1 MATTV
6 AATSTSMTKVYG
18 TTARW
23 CGGSEDNSAWMYGAN
38 AWSVNINNYNLRLQ
52 VKPVISNVSASYAG
66 PNDLV
71 GSNNGGY
78 EMLAQGLTQSYTLTI
93 THQLPI
99 SITNITYSFS
109 NPERVELESVTQVGT
124 SPYAYAAYKFRVK
137 STYVPVDNTG
147 GAGCDLGT
155 VTSTLTMDN
164 GEVIT
169 TPSRKL
175 HCNAATPVT
184 ITKTTSTP
192 NGDSISGIMYS
203 KDNGATWT
211 SWTTA
216 SITSYTGES
225 MRYRATIVKGGTHGY
240 VNGKITANGVVTTQS
255 LNSTFTLTS
264 SSAIVTAS
272 SGYNVEFYAYGQ

>member
-23 CGGSEDNSAWMYGAN
+23 CGMADDNSAWMYGAN
-38 AWSVNINNYNLRLQ
+38 AWAININDRTLRLQ
-52 VKPVISNVSASYAG
+52 VKPVISNVSTSYGG
-66 PNDLV
+66 PNDIMSA
-71 GSNNGGY
+71 SNSGLD
-78 EMLAQGLTQSYTLTI
+78 MIPQGLTQSYTLTM
-93 THQLPI
+93 TYQVPVT
-99 SITNITYSFS
+99 ITNITYTFS
-109 NPERVELESVTQVGT
+109 NPERVELESVTQIGST
-124 SPYAYAAYKFRVK
+124 PYAYASYKFRVK
-137 STYVPVDNTG
+137 PSYISLDG
-147 GAGCDLGT
+147 ILGS
-155 VTSTLTMDN
+155 VTATLTMDN
-164 GEVIT
+164 GEVIST
-169 TPSRKL
+169 TPRNL
-175 HCNAATPVT
+175 TCNVATPVT